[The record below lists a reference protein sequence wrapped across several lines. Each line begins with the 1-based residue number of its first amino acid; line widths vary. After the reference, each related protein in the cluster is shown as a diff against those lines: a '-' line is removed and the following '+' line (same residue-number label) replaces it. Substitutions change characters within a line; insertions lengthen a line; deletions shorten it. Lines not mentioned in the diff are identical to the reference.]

1 MVNKVTL
8 LGRLGKDPEVRRF
21 ENDGAVCNFSLA
33 TNRSYKNKNGE
44 RIDETEWHN
53 LVIWSRGL
61 VGIAEKYLKKGSLL
75 YVEGRLAT
83 RSWEDQNSVKKY
95 TTEIIVESFKM
106 LDGKP
111 ENATHTQATNQSVES
126 TPKETS
132 TSPSTDDV
140 ADDLPF

>member
-1 MVNKVTL
+1 MINKVTL
-8 LGRLGKDPEVRRF
+8 LGRVGKDPEVRHF

-44 RIDETEWHN
+44 KVDETEWHN

-61 VGIAEKYLKKGSLL
+61 VGVAEKYIKKGTLL

-83 RSWEDQNSVKKY
+83 RSWDDQSGVKKY
-95 TTEIIVESFKM
+95 TTEIMVESFKM

-111 ENATHTQATNQSVES
+111 EGSNSGESYAPKAESASSESVPNDS
-126 TPKETS
+126 S
-132 TSPSTDDV
+132 DDS
-140 ADDLPF
+140 DDLPF

>member
-1 MVNKVTL
+1 MINKVTL
-8 LGRLGKDPEVRRF
+8 LGRVGKDPEVRHF

-44 RIDETEWHN
+44 KVDETEWHN

-61 VGIAEKYLKKGSLL
+61 VTVAEKYIKKGTLL

-83 RSWEDQNSVKKY
+83 RSWDDQSGAKKY
-95 TTEIIVESFKM
+95 TTEIMVESFKM
-106 LDGKP
+106 LDGKSESSNSGESYESKP
-111 ENATHTQATNQSVES
+111 ESAQTAPAQSNS
-126 TPKETS
+126 S
-132 TSPSTDDV
+132 DD

>member
-1 MVNKVTL
+1 MINKVTL
-8 LGRLGKDPEVRRF
+8 LGRVGKDPEVRHF

-44 RIDETEWHN
+44 KVEETEWHN

-61 VGIAEKYLKKGSLL
+61 VTVAEKYIKKGTLL

-83 RSWEDQNSVKKY
+83 RSWDDQSGAKKY
-95 TTEIIVESFKM
+95 TTEIMVESFKM

-111 ENATHTQATNQSVES
+111 EGSNSGES
-126 TPKETS
+126 YTPKAENT
-132 TSPSTDDV
+132 
-140 ADDLPF
+140 A

>member
-1 MVNKVTL
+1 MINKVTL
-8 LGRLGKDPEVRRF
+8 LGRVGKDPEVRHF

-44 RIDETEWHN
+44 KIDETEWHN

-61 VGIAEKYLKKGSLL
+61 VTVAEKYVKKGSLL

-83 RSWEDQNSVKKY
+83 RSWDDQSGVKKY

-106 LDGKP
+106 LDGK
-111 ENATHTQATNQSVES
+111 SES
-126 TPKETS
+126 GGSGESYAPKAETS
-132 TSPSTDDV
+132 SSAPDLNDANES
-140 ADDLPF
+140 AEDLPF

>member
-1 MVNKVTL
+1 MINKVTL
-8 LGRLGKDPEVRRF
+8 LGRVGKDPEVRHF

-44 RIDETEWHN
+44 KVEETEWHN

-61 VGIAEKYLKKGSLL
+61 VTVAEKYIKKGTLL

-83 RSWEDQNSVKKY
+83 RSWDDQSGAKKY
-95 TTEIIVESFKM
+95 TTEIMVESFKM

-111 ENATHTQATNQSVES
+111 EGSNSGES
-126 TPKETS
+126 YTPKAENTAS
-132 TSPSTDDV
+132 QAAANDSNDDS
-140 ADDLPF
+140 DDLPF

>member
-1 MVNKVTL
+1 MINKVTL
-8 LGRLGKDPEVRRF
+8 LGRVGKDPEVRHF

-44 RIDETEWHN
+44 KVDETEWHN

-61 VGIAEKYLKKGSLL
+61 VTVAEKYIKKGTLL

-83 RSWEDQNSVKKY
+83 RSWDDQSGAKKY
-95 TTEIIVESFKM
+95 TTEIMVESFKM
-106 LDGKP
+106 LDGKSESSNSGESHESKP
-111 ENATHTQATNQSVES
+111 ESAQTAPAQSNS
-126 TPKETS
+126 S
-132 TSPSTDDV
+132 DD